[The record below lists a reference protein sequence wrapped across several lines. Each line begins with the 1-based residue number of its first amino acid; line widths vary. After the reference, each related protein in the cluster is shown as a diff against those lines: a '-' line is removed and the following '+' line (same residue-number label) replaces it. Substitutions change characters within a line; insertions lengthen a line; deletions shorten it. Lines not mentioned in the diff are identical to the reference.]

1 MAEQQQPLGES
12 FPSSGECDARLYD
25 DLSQYV
31 ATPRF
36 LKAFET
42 HGQPSAAAETHG
54 EDGGDTN
61 DGQPPAQGTHHAPS
75 GSSLSPEQPSNQ
87 DTVSASQA
95 GYVVVQQEDAV
106 EAMAFYLAQCIAA
119 HPEAQK
125 LAPKQLQDAL
135 SSTLQGLKQTRFKQM
150 CTYGR
155 SAYRWSALTYSALQ
169 MYQNP
174 WLIRAVITTIW
185 AFSKLGMRAFV

>member
-1 MAEQQQPLGES
+1 MFNPPQ
-12 FPSSGECDARLYD
+12 
-25 DLSQYV
+25 
-31 ATPRF
+31 
-36 LKAFET
+36 
-42 HGQPSAAAETHG
+42 
-54 EDGGDTN
+54 
-61 DGQPPAQGTHHAPS
+61 GQPPAQGTHHAPS

-135 SSTLQGLKQTRFKQM
+135 SSTLQVRGD
-150 CTYGR
+150 
-155 SAYRWSALTYSALQ
+155 
-169 MYQNP
+169 
-174 WLIRAVITTIW
+174 
-185 AFSKLGMRAFV
+185 

>member
-61 DGQPPAQGTHHAPS
+61 DVSVNTQFS
-75 GSSLSPEQPSNQ
+75 RFLSWMP
-87 DTVSASQA
+87 
-95 GYVVVQQEDAV
+95 GLL
-106 EAMAFYLAQCIAA
+106 YLA
-119 HPEAQK
+119 
-125 LAPKQLQDAL
+125 L
-135 SSTLQGLKQTRFKQM
+135 SRQATFTHM
-150 CTYGR
+150 C
-155 SAYRWSALTYSALQ
+155 
-169 MYQNP
+169 
-174 WLIRAVITTIW
+174 
-185 AFSKLGMRAFV
+185 